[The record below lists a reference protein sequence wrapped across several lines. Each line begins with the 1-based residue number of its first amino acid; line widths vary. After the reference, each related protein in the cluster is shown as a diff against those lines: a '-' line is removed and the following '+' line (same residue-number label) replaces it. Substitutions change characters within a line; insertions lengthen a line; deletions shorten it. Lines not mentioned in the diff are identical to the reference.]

1 MALAIQPIGVSV
13 RAQPAPQPQAP
24 PPSPQPPNA
33 SPAPPAA
40 AAPPQPSPTPPGASS
55 PDAFTVGDIRVEG
68 LQRISEGTVFNY
80 LPVNIGDHL
89 DEQRIGEA
97 LRALYATGFF
107 RDVELR
113 RDGNTLLVV
122 VVERPSIAKFEVK
135 GNKDIKTEDLT
146 KSLRNVGL
154 AQGKTFDRSVLDE
167 VKQYL
172 TDQYFSRGKYA
183 VRVDTKVTDLPGNK
197 VDVLVD
203 IKEGKRAKIEMINL
217 VGDTKFKEND
227 VLNTF
232 ELKTPNWLS
241 WYKQD
246 DRYSRE
252 SLTGDLEKLR
262 SYYMDRG
269 YANFQIEST
278 QVTIAPEKDD
288 MFITINV
295 NEGDVFKV
303 SEIKLAGTMVVPE
316 EQLRRLLLIHPG
328 DIFSRKLVTSS
339 QELMSYRLGAD
350 GYAFSKIDPVPTPDN
365 DKKTV
370 SLTFFIEPGNRVYVR
385 HINFNNTTA
394 INDETLRRE
403 MRQLE
408 GGWLSNSAIERSKE
422 RIQRLPYVEKV
433 EFETKPVPGS
443 ADLVDVDYNIKEG
456 LPGQFGGGIG
466 YSEAQKFSL
475 NGNFV
480 HSNFMGT
487 GDRIALE
494 VNAGKYSKTYTF
506 ASTDPYMTIDGVA
519 RTTSLTFRDITQFVA
534 AASKFSTKQLT
545 LAESFSYPITEY
557 QYLSIGVSANKNEL
571 VVSQGY
577 SSQQAISWV
586 QHNGS
591 TFTRYLDDTNGD
603 GIINSLDSPYTVYGT
618 DFYSY
623 EVSGGWNLDTRN
635 RALFADRG
643 MHQAV
648 SGRMALPFS
657 DVRYFAT
664 NFQFLQYIPLWGKWL
679 LSYNASIDY
688 AQSMG
693 KTTFL
698 PPYLNYYAG
707 GPDSVRGYRE
717 STLGPRDNI
726 GIGNPFGGNFRVI
739 SRFELLFPVPD
750 KWKSAARVSW
760 FYDMGNV
767 FYTGN
772 KVHFLGEDDITP
784 VDYHFAYDRLKRSTG
799 IAVQWLAPL
808 GLFRFSYGIPLNAY
822 PGDTVRF
829 NDETERF
836 QFSIGQAF

>member
-1 MALAIQPIGVSV
+1 MRLDLRLACLVALAIQPLGSAVH
-13 RAQPAPQPQAP
+13 AQTA
-24 PPSPQPPNA
+24 
-33 SPAPPAA
+33 
-40 AAPPQPSPTPPGASS
+40 TET
-55 PDAFTVGDIRVEG
+55 FTVGDIRIEG

-89 DEQRIGEA
+89 DGQRIGEA
-97 LRALYATGFF
+97 MRALYATGFF

-122 VVERPSIAKFEVK
+122 VVERPSIAKFELK
-135 GNKDIKTEDLT
+135 GNKDIKTEDLQ

-183 VRVDTKVTDLPGNK
+183 VRVDTKITELPGNK
-197 VDVLVD
+197 VDIIVD
-203 IKEGKRAKIEMINL
+203 IKEGKRAKIEQINL
-217 VGDTKFKEND
+217 VGNTKFKEKD
-227 VLNTF
+227 VLGTF

-252 SLTGDLEKLR
+252 SLQGDLEKLR

-278 QVTIAPEKDD
+278 QVAIAPEKDD
-288 MFITINV
+288 MYITVNV

-316 EQLRRLLLIHPG
+316 AQLRKLLLIQPG
-328 DIFSRKLVTSS
+328 DTFSRKAVTTS

-350 GYAFSKIDPVPTPDN
+350 GYAFAKIDPVPTPDN

-385 HINFNNTTA
+385 HINFINTTA

-422 RIQRLPYVEKV
+422 RLQRLPYVEKV
-433 EFETKPVPGS
+433 EFENKPVPGS

-466 YSEAQKFSL
+466 YSESQKFSL

-494 VNAGKYSKTYTF
+494 INAGKYSKSYVFSHTNPYT
-506 ASTDPYMTIDGVA
+506 TIDGVA
-519 RTTSLTFRDITQFVA
+519 RTASLTYRDITQFVA
-534 AASKFSTKQLT
+534 ASSAFSTKQIT
-545 LAESFSYPITEY
+545 GAMQWSYPITEY
-557 QYLSIGVSANKNEL
+557 QYLQAGVSANKNTL

-577 SSQQAISWV
+577 SALQAVDWV
-586 QHNGS
+586 KQNGN
-591 TFTRYLDDTNGD
+591 TFQRQLADTNGD
-603 GIINSLDSPYTVYGT
+603 GVVNSLDSPYTVYGT
-618 DFYSY
+618 DFYNY
-623 EVSGGWNLDTRN
+623 ELTVGWNYDARN

-643 MHQAV
+643 LHLSLSA
-648 SGRMALPFS
+648 RYAIPPS
-657 DVRYFAT
+657 DVRYYAT
-664 NFQFLQYIPLWGKWL
+664 NFQYLQYVPIWRKWL
-679 LSYNASIDY
+679 LSVNSQVDFAS
-688 AQSMG
+688 ALG
-693 KTTFL
+693 RTTAL
-698 PPYLNYYAG
+698 PPYLNYFAG

-717 STLGPRDNI
+717 SRLGPRDNI
-726 GIGNPFGGNFRVI
+726 GIGNPYGGNLRIVN
-739 SRFELLFPVPD
+739 RLELIFPVPD

-760 FYDMGNV
+760 FYDLGNV
-767 FYTGN
+767 FQTGN
-772 KVHFLGEDDITP
+772 KVQFLGVDDITP
-784 VDYHFAYDRLKRSTG
+784 VNYHFSYDNLKRSTG

-808 GLFRFSYGIPLNAY
+808 GLFRFSYGIPLNPY
-822 PGDTVRF
+822 PGNTVRF

>member
-1 MALAIQPIGVSV
+1 MRLELRLACLVALAIQPLGSAV
-13 RAQPAPQPQAP
+13 RAQVAQE
-24 PPSPQPPNA
+24 
-33 SPAPPAA
+33 
-40 AAPPQPSPTPPGASS
+40 T
-55 PDAFTVGDIRVEG
+55 FTVGDIRIEG

-89 DEQRIGEA
+89 DGQRIGEA
-97 LRALYATGFF
+97 MRALYATGFF

-122 VVERPSIAKFEVK
+122 VVERPSIAKFELK
-135 GNKDIKTEDLT
+135 GNKDIKTEDLQ

-183 VRVDTKVTDLPGNK
+183 VRVDTKITELPGNK
-197 VDVLVD
+197 VDVIVD

-217 VGDTKFKEND
+217 VGNTKFKEKD
-227 VLNTF
+227 VLGTF

-278 QVTIAPEKDD
+278 QVSIAPEKDD
-288 MFITINV
+288 MYITVNV

-316 EQLRRLLLIHPG
+316 AQLRSLLLIHPG
-328 DIFSRKLVTSS
+328 DIYSRKQVTSS
-339 QELMSYRLGAD
+339 QTLMSYRLGAD
-350 GYAFSKIDPVPTPDN
+350 GYAFAKIDPVPTPDN

-422 RIQRLPYVEKV
+422 RLQRLPYVEKV
-433 EFETKPVPGS
+433 EFENKPVAGS

-466 YSEAQKFSL
+466 YSESQKFTL

-494 VNAGKYSKTYTF
+494 VNAGKYSKSYVF
-506 ASTDPYMTIDGVA
+506 AHTDPYTTIDGVA
-519 RTTSLTFRDITQFVA
+519 RTTSVTYRDITQFVA
-534 AASKFSTKQLT
+534 ASSAFSTKQIT
-545 LAESFSYPITEY
+545 GAVQWSYPITEY
-557 QYLSIGVSANKNEL
+557 QYVQVGVSANKNTL
-571 VVSQGY
+571 VVSEGY
-577 SSQQAISWV
+577 SAQQAVDWV
-586 QHNGS
+586 KDNGN
-591 TFTRYLDDTNGD
+591 TFQRDLADTNGD
-603 GIINSLDSPYTVYGT
+603 GVVNSLDSPYTVFGT
-618 DFYSY
+618 NFYTY
-623 EVSGGWNLDTRN
+623 ELTGGWNFDARN

-643 MHQAV
+643 LHVAV
-648 SGRMALPFS
+648 SA
-657 DVRYFAT
+657 RYAVPPSQIHYYAT
-664 NFQFLQYIPLWGKWL
+664 NFQYLQYVPIWRKWL
-679 LSYNASIDY
+679 MSFNSQIDY
-688 AQSMG
+688 ASALG
-693 KTTFL
+693 STTAL
-698 PPYLNYYAG
+698 PPYLNYFAG
-707 GPDSVRGYRE
+707 GPDSVRGFRE
-717 STLGPRDNI
+717 SRLGPRDNI
-726 GIGNPFGGNFRVI
+726 GIGNPYGGNFRVVN
-739 SRFELLFPVPD
+739 RAELIFPVPE

-760 FYDMGNV
+760 FYDIGNV
-767 FYTGN
+767 FQTGN
-772 KVHFLGEDDITP
+772 KVPFLGVDDITP
-784 VDYHFAYDRLKRSTG
+784 VNYHFSYANLKRSTG

-808 GLFRFSYGIPLNAY
+808 GLFRFSYGIPLNAN
-822 PGDTVRF
+822 PGNTVIF
-829 NDETERF
+829 GDETERF

>member
-1 MALAIQPIGVSV
+1 MMALAVQPLGVL
-13 RAQPAPQPQAP
+13 RAQAPAPA
-24 PPSPQPPNA
+24 
-33 SPAPPAA
+33 PAP
-40 AAPPQPSPTPPGASS
+40 ASQES
-55 PDAFTVGDIRVEG
+55 FTVGDIRVEG

-89 DEQRIGEA
+89 DGQRIGEA
-97 LRALYATGFF
+97 MRALYATGFF

-122 VVERPSIAKFEVK
+122 VIERPSIAKFEIK
-135 GNKDIKTEDLT
+135 GNKDIKTEDLQ

-154 AQGKTFDRSVLDE
+154 ATGKTFDRSVLDE

-183 VRVDTKVTDLPGNK
+183 VRVDTKITELPGNK
-197 VDVLVD
+197 VDVIVD

-217 VGDTKFKEND
+217 VGNTRFKEKE
-227 VLNTF
+227 VLEGF
-232 ELKTPNWLS
+232 ELHTPNWLS

-278 QVTIAPEKDD
+278 QVAIAPEKDD
-288 MFITINV
+288 MYITVNV

-316 EQLRRLLLIHPG
+316 ADLRKLLLFKPG
-328 DIFSRKLVTSS
+328 DIYSRKAVTST
-339 QELMSYRLGAD
+339 QQLMSYRLGAD
-350 GYAFSKIDPVPTPDN
+350 GYAFAKIDPVPTPDN

-370 SLTFFIEPGNRVYVR
+370 SITFFIEPGNRVYVR
-385 HINFNNTTA
+385 HINFNNITA

-422 RIQRLPYVEKV
+422 RLQRLPYVEKV
-433 EFETKPVPGS
+433 EFETKPVAGS

-494 VNAGKYSKTYTF
+494 INAGKYSKSYVV
-506 ASTDPYMTIDGVA
+506 SHTDPYTTIDGIS
-519 RTTSLTFRDITQFVA
+519 RTTSFSYRDITQFVA
-534 AASKFSTKQLT
+534 ASSKFSTKQLT
-545 LAESFSYPITEY
+545 GAMQWSYPITEY
-557 QYLSIGVSANKNEL
+557 QYLQAGVSANKNTL

-577 SSQQAISWV
+577 SAQQAVDWV
-586 QHNGS
+586 KANGH
-591 TFTRYLDDTNGD
+591 TFTRELDDTNGD

-618 DFYSY
+618 DFYTY
-623 EVSGGWNLDTRN
+623 ELTAGWNFDTRN

-643 MHQAV
+643 FHLAV
-648 SGRMALPFS
+648 SGRYAMPFS
-657 DVRYFAT
+657 TVRYYAT
-664 NFQFLQYIPLWGKWL
+664 NFQYLQYVPLWRKWL
-679 LSYNASIDY
+679 LSFNSTFDY
-688 AQSMG
+688 AEPIG
-693 KTTFL
+693 KTTAL
-698 PPYLNYYAG
+698 PPYLNYFAG

-726 GIGNPFGGNFRVI
+726 GIGNPYGGNMRVVD
-739 SRFELLFPVPD
+739 RLELIFPVPE

-767 FYTGN
+767 FQTGN
-772 KVHFLGEDDITP
+772 KVPFLGEDDITP
-784 VDYHFAYDRLKRSTG
+784 VNYHFAYDRLKRSTG

-808 GLFRFSYGIPLNAY
+808 GLFRFSYGVPLNAY
-822 PGDTVRF
+822 SGDTVRF

>member
-1 MALAIQPIGVSV
+1 VRLELRLFGLVALAIQPLGNALH
-13 RAQPAPQPQAP
+13 AQTPAPQEP
-24 PPSPQPPNA
+24 
-33 SPAPPAA
+33 
-40 AAPPQPSPTPPGASS
+40 
-55 PDAFTVGDIRVEG
+55 FTVGDIRVEG

-89 DEQRIGEA
+89 DGQRIGEA
-97 LRALYATGFF
+97 MRALYATGFF

-122 VVERPSIAKFEVK
+122 VIERPSIAKFELK
-135 GNKDIKTEDLT
+135 GNKDIKTEDLQ

-154 AQGKTFDRSVLDE
+154 ATGKTFDRSVLDE

-183 VRVDTKVTDLPGNK
+183 VRIDTKVTDLPGNK
-197 VDVLVD
+197 VDIVVD
-203 IKEGKRAKIEMINL
+203 IKEGKRAKIEEINL
-217 VGDTKFKEND
+217 VGNTKFKEKD
-227 VLNTF
+227 VLDSF
-232 ELKTPNWLS
+232 ELRTPNWLS

-278 QVTIAPEKDD
+278 QVAIAPEKDD
-288 MFITINV
+288 MYITVNV

-316 EQLRRLLLIHPG
+316 SQLRALLLIKPG
-328 DIFSRKLVTSS
+328 DIFSRKAVTSS

-365 DKKTV
+365 EKKTV

-385 HINFNNTTA
+385 HINFNNITA

-422 RIQRLPYVEKV
+422 RLQRLPYVAKV
-433 EFETKPVPGS
+433 EFENKPVAGS

-466 YSEAQKFSL
+466 YSESQKFSL

-494 VNAGKYSKTYTF
+494 INAGKYSKSYVF
-506 ASTDPYMTIDGVA
+506 SHTDPYTTIDGVA
-519 RTTSLTFRDITQFVA
+519 RTSSLSFRDITQFVS
-534 AASKFSTKQLT
+534 ASSAFSTKQIT
-545 LAESFSYPITEY
+545 GAVQWSYPITEY
-557 QYLSIGVSANKNEL
+557 QYLQAGVSANKNTL

-577 SSQQAISWV
+577 SAQQAVDWV
-586 QHNGS
+586 KSNGS
-591 TFTRYLDDTNGD
+591 TYQRDLTDTNGD
-603 GIINSLDSPYTVYGT
+603 GVVNSLDSPYTVYGT
-618 DFYSY
+618 DFYTY
-623 EVSGGWNLDTRN
+623 ELTAGWNLDTRN

-643 MHQAV
+643 LHLAI
-648 SGRMALPFS
+648 SGRFAVPLS
-657 DVRYFAT
+657 TVRYYT
-664 NFQFLQYIPLWGKWL
+664 SNFQYLQYVPIWRKWL
-679 LSYNASIDY
+679 LSFNSTVDY
-688 AQSMG
+688 AAALGS
-693 KTTFL
+693 TTAL

-717 STLGPRDNI
+717 SRLGPRDNI
-726 GIGNPFGGNFRVI
+726 GYGNPYGGNFRVVNRVEMI
-739 SRFELLFPVPD
+739 FPVPE
-750 KWKSAARVSW
+750 KWRSAARVSW

-767 FYTGN
+767 FQTGD
-772 KVHFLGEDDITP
+772 KVRFLGVDDITP
-784 VDYHFAYDRLKRSTG
+784 VNYHFAYDRLKRSTG

-822 PGDTVRF
+822 SGDTVRF

>member
-1 MALAIQPIGVSV
+1 VRLDFRLLGSVALAIQPLGAAVH
-13 RAQPAPQPQAP
+13 AQAPAPQE
-24 PPSPQPPNA
+24 S
-33 SPAPPAA
+33 
-40 AAPPQPSPTPPGASS
+40 
-55 PDAFTVGDIRVEG
+55 FTVGDIRVEG

-89 DEQRIGEA
+89 DGQRIGEA
-97 LRALYATGFF
+97 MRALYATGFF

-122 VVERPSIAKFEVK
+122 VIERPSIAKFEIK
-135 GNKDIKTEDLT
+135 GNKDIKTEDLQ

-154 AQGKTFDRSVLDE
+154 ATGKTFDRSVLDE

-183 VRVDTKVTDLPGNK
+183 VRVDTKITELPGNK
-197 VDVLVD
+197 VDVIVD
-203 IKEGKRAKIEMINL
+203 IKEGKRAKSEQINL
-217 VGDTKFKEND
+217 VGNTKFKEKD
-227 VLNTF
+227 VLEGL
-232 ELKTPNWLS
+232 ELHTPNWLS

-288 MFITINV
+288 MYITVNV
-295 NEGDVFKV
+295 NEGDVFRV

-316 EQLRRLLLIHPG
+316 AELRKRLLIKPG
-328 DIFSRKLVTSS
+328 DIFSRKAVTSS

-350 GYAFSKIDPVPTPDN
+350 GYAFAKIDPVPTPDN

-370 SLTFFIEPGNRVYVR
+370 SITFFIEPGNRVYVR
-385 HINFNNTTA
+385 HINFNNITA

-422 RIQRLPYVEKV
+422 RLQRLPYVEKV
-433 EFETKPVPGS
+433 EFETKPVAGS

-480 HSNFMGT
+480 HSNFMGS
-487 GDRIALE
+487 GERVAVE
-494 VNAGKYSKTYTF
+494 VNAGKYSKSYVLSQTNPYT
-506 ASTDPYMTIDGVA
+506 TIDGVS
-519 RTTSLTFRDITQFVA
+519 RTASFSYRDITQFVA
-534 AASKFSTKQLT
+534 ASSKFSTKQLT
-545 LAESFSYPITEY
+545 LANQWSYPITEY
-557 QYLSIGVSANKNEL
+557 QYIQAGVSANKNTL

-577 SSQQAISWV
+577 SAQQAVDWV
-586 QHNGS
+586 KSNGS
-591 TFTRYLDDTNGD
+591 TFQRELDDTNGD
-603 GIINSLDSPYTVYGT
+603 GVINSLDNPYTVYGT
-618 DFYSY
+618 DFYTY
-623 EVSGGWNLDTRN
+623 ELTGGWNFDTRN

-643 MHQAV
+643 FHLAV
-648 SGRMALPFS
+648 SGRYAMPLS
-657 DVRYFAT
+657 TVRYYAT
-664 NFQFLQYIPLWGKWL
+664 NFQYLQYIPVWRKWL
-679 LSYNASIDY
+679 MTFNSTVDY
-688 AQSMG
+688 AEPVG
-693 KTTFL
+693 RTTAL
-698 PPYLNYYAG
+698 PPYLNYFAG

-726 GIGNPFGGNFRVI
+726 GIGNPYGGNMRVVE
-739 SRFELLFPVPD
+739 RLELLFPVPE
-750 KWKSAARVSW
+750 KWKSAARISW

-767 FYTGN
+767 FQTGN
-772 KVHFLGEDDITP
+772 KVQFLGEDDITP
-784 VDYHFAYDRLKRSTG
+784 VNYHFSYDNLKRSTG
-799 IAVQWLAPL
+799 ISVQWLAPL

>member
-1 MALAIQPIGVSV
+1 VRLDLRLACLVALAIQLWGSAA
-13 RAQPAPQPQAP
+13 RAQIVQEP
-24 PPSPQPPNA
+24 
-33 SPAPPAA
+33 
-40 AAPPQPSPTPPGASS
+40 
-55 PDAFTVGDIRVEG
+55 FTVGDIRIEG

-89 DEQRIGEA
+89 DGQRIGEA
-97 LRALYATGFF
+97 MRALYATGFF

-113 RDGNTLLVV
+113 RDGNILLVV
-122 VVERPSIAKFEVK
+122 VVERPSIAKFEIK
-135 GNKDIKTEDLT
+135 GNKDIKTEDLQ

-154 AQGKTFDRSVLDE
+154 ATGKTFDRSVLDE

-183 VRVDTKVTDLPGNK
+183 VRVDTKITELPGNK
-197 VDVLVD
+197 VDVIVD

-217 VGDTKFKEND
+217 VGNTKFKEKD
-227 VLNTF
+227 VLGTF

-288 MFITINV
+288 MYITVNV
-295 NEGDVFKV
+295 NEGDVFRV

-316 EQLRRLLLIHPG
+316 EQLRKLLVFAPG
-328 DIFSRKLVTSS
+328 DIFSRKQVTSS
-339 QELMSYRLGAD
+339 QQLMSYRLGAD
-350 GYAFSKIDPVPTPDN
+350 GYAFAKIDPVPTSDN
-365 DKKTV
+365 EKKTV
-370 SLTFFIEPGNRVYVR
+370 SITFFIEPGNRVYVR
-385 HINFNNTTA
+385 HINFTDTTA

-422 RIQRLPYVEKV
+422 RLQRLPYVEKV
-433 EFETKPVPGS
+433 EFETKPVAGS
-443 ADLVDVDYNIKEG
+443 ADLVDVDYKIKEG

-466 YSEAQKFSL
+466 YSESQKFTL

-494 VNAGKYSKTYTF
+494 INAGKYSKSYVF
-506 ASTDPYMTIDGVA
+506 AHTDPYTTIDGVA
-519 RTTSLTFRDITQFVA
+519 RTTSLTYRDITQFVA
-534 AASKFSTKQLT
+534 ASSAFSTKQIT
-545 LAESFSYPITEY
+545 GAIQWSYPISEY
-557 QYLSIGVSANKNEL
+557 QYVQAGVSANKNTL

-577 SSQQAISWV
+577 SAQQAVDWV
-586 QHNGS
+586 KQNGN
-591 TFTRYLDDTNGD
+591 TFLRTLEDTNGD
-603 GIINSLDSPYTVYGT
+603 GVVNSLDSPYTIFGT
-618 DFYSY
+618 QFYTY
-623 EVSGGWNLDTRN
+623 ELTGGWNFDARN

-643 MHQAV
+643 LHVAL
-648 SGRMALPFS
+648 SGRYAIPPS
-657 DVRYFAT
+657 DVRYYAT
-664 NFQFLQYIPLWGKWL
+664 NFQYLQYVPIWRKWL
-679 LSYNASIDY
+679 LSFNAQVDY
-688 AQSMG
+688 ASALG
-693 KTTFL
+693 RTTAL
-698 PPYLNYYAG
+698 PPYLNYFAG

-717 STLGPRDNI
+717 SRLGPRDNI
-726 GIGNPFGGNFRVI
+726 GIGNPYGGNFRIVN
-739 SRFELLFPVPD
+739 RLELIFPVPE

-760 FYDMGNV
+760 FYDLGNV
-767 FYTGN
+767 FQTGD
-772 KVHFLGEDDITP
+772 KVKFLGVDDITP
-784 VDYHFAYDRLKRSTG
+784 VNYHFNYANLKRSTG

-808 GLFRFSYGIPLNAY
+808 GLFRFSYGIPLNPN

>member
-1 MALAIQPIGVSV
+1 MH
-13 RAQPAPQPQAP
+13 AQPVPQT
-24 PPSPQPPNA
+24 PSPV
-33 SPAPPAA
+33 PPATGQGP
-40 AAPPQPSPTPPGASS
+40 AAPSVPGADSG
-55 PDAFTVGDIRVEG
+55 FVVGDIRVEG

-89 DEQRIGEA
+89 DQQRIGEA
-97 LRALYATGFF
+97 MRALYATGFF

-122 VVERPSIAKFEVK
+122 VVERPSIAKFEIK
-135 GNKDIKTEDLT
+135 GNKDIKTEDLH

-197 VDVLVD
+197 VDVVVD

-217 VGDTKFKEND
+217 VGNTKFKEKD
-227 VLNTF
+227 MLDTF

-288 MFITINV
+288 MYITINV
-295 NEGDVFKV
+295 IQGDVFRV

-316 EQLRRLLLIHPG
+316 AQLRKLLLIHPG
-328 DIFSRKLVTSS
+328 DTFSRKLVTSS

-365 DKKTV
+365 EKKTV

-422 RIQRLPYVEKV
+422 RLQRLPYIEKV
-433 EFETKPVPGS
+433 EFETKPVAGS

-506 ASTDPYMTIDGVA
+506 AHTNPYTTIDGVA
-519 RTTSLTFRDITQFVA
+519 RTISLTYRDITQFVA

-545 LAESFSYPITEY
+545 AAMSCPIRSPNISTCRSASPPTRTSWWSRRATARSRP
-557 QYLSIGVSANKNEL
+557 SIGCSTTATPSRATWTTPTATESSIRSTIPTRSTARNFYTYERPAAGISIPATAPCSPTAARISRLRPATRCRSA
-571 VVSQGY
+571 
-577 SSQQAISWV
+577 
-586 QHNGS
+586 
-591 TFTRYLDDTNGD
+591 RC
-603 GIINSLDSPYTVYGT
+603 
-618 DFYSY
+618 SY
-623 EVSGGWNLDTRN
+623 
-635 RALFADRG
+635 
-643 MHQAV
+643 
-648 SGRMALPFS
+648 
-657 DVRYFAT
+657 YAT
-664 NFQFLQYIPLWGKWL
+664 NFQFLHVHPLVAQMVDL
-679 LSYNASIDY
+679 LQREHRLRQLARQNHVPAAVFELFRRWSGQRPRFPREHPRAPG
-688 AQSMG
+688 QHRHRQ
-693 KTTFL
+693 
-698 PPYLNYYAG
+698 
-707 GPDSVRGYRE
+707 SVRRQ
-717 STLGPRDNI
+717 
-726 GIGNPFGGNFRVI
+726 
-739 SRFELLFPVPD
+739 
-750 KWKSAARVSW
+750 
-760 FYDMGNV
+760 
-767 FYTGN
+767 
-772 KVHFLGEDDITP
+772 
-784 VDYHFAYDRLKRSTG
+784 FADR
-799 IAVQWLAPL
+799 QPL
-808 GLFRFSYGIPLNAY
+808 GAAVPGSRQVEERRPGQLVLRHGERLLYG
-822 PGDTVRF
+822 
-829 NDETERF
+829 
-836 QFSIGQAF
+836 

>member
-1 MALAIQPIGVSV
+1 VRLELRLACLVALAIQPLGSFV
-13 RAQPAPQPQAP
+13 RAQTTQE
-24 PPSPQPPNA
+24 
-33 SPAPPAA
+33 
-40 AAPPQPSPTPPGASS
+40 T
-55 PDAFTVGDIRVEG
+55 FTVGDIRIEG

-89 DEQRIGEA
+89 DGQRIGEA
-97 LRALYATGFF
+97 MRALYATGFF

-122 VVERPSIAKFEVK
+122 VVERPSIAKFEIK
-135 GNKDIKTEDLT
+135 GNKDIKTEDLQ

-183 VRVDTKVTDLPGNK
+183 VRVDTKITELPGNK
-197 VDVLVD
+197 VDILVD
-203 IKEGKRAKIEMINL
+203 IKEGKRAKIEVINL
-217 VGDTKFKEND
+217 VGNTTFSDKD
-227 VLNTF
+227 VLNTL

-252 SLTGDLEKLR
+252 SLQGDLEKLR

-278 QVTIAPEKDD
+278 QVTIAPEKDN
-288 MFITINV
+288 MYITVNV

-316 EQLRRLLLIHPG
+316 DQLKRLLQIHPG
-328 DIFSRKLVTSS
+328 DIFSRKAVTSS
-339 QELMSYRLGAD
+339 QQLMSYRLGAD
-350 GYAFSKIDPVPTPDN
+350 GYAFAKIDPVPTPDN
-365 DKKTV
+365 NKKTV
-370 SLTFFIEPGNRVYVR
+370 SITFFIEPGNRVYVR
-385 HINFNNTTA
+385 HINFNNITA

-403 MRQLE
+403 MRQME
-408 GGWLSNSAIERSKE
+408 GGWLSNSAVERSKE
-422 RIQRLPYVEKV
+422 RLQRLPYVEKV
-433 EFETKPVPGS
+433 EFENKPVAGS

-480 HSNFMGT
+480 HSNFLGS
-487 GDRIALE
+487 GDRVALE
-494 VNAGKYSKTYTF
+494 INAGKFSKSYVI
-506 ASTDPYMTIDGVA
+506 SHTDPYTTIDGVA
-519 RTTSLTFRDITQFVA
+519 RTTSLSYRDTTQFN
-534 AASKFSTKQLT
+534 AASSSFGTTQIT
-545 LAESFSYPITEY
+545 LAEQWSYPITEY
-557 QYLSIGVSANKNEL
+557 QFVQVGASVNRNTL
-571 VVSQGY
+571 VVSQGF
-577 SSQQAISWV
+577 SSQQAVDWV
-586 QHNGS
+586 RANGK
-591 TFTRYLDDTNGD
+591 TFTREADDTNGD
-603 GIINSLDSPYTVYGT
+603 GLVNSLDSPFTIYGS
-618 DFYSY
+618 DFYTY
-623 EVSGGWNLDTRN
+623 ELTGGWNYDSRN

-643 MHQAV
+643 LHLSV
-648 SGRMALPFS
+648 SGRYALPLS
-657 DVRYFAT
+657 DVQYYAT
-664 NFQFLQYIPLWGKWL
+664 NLQALKYVPLFGKWV
-679 LSYNASIDY
+679 LSLNAQVDY
-688 AQSMG
+688 ASSLG
-693 KTTFL
+693 KTTAL
-698 PPYLNYYAG
+698 PPYLNYFAG

-726 GIGNPFGGNFRVI
+726 GIGNPYGGNFRVI
-739 SRFELLFPVPD
+739 SRSELIFPVPD
-750 KWKSAARVSW
+750 KWQSAARVSW

-772 KVHFLGEDDITP
+772 KVKFLGEDDVTP
-784 VDYHFAYDRLKRSTG
+784 VNYHFAYDNLKRSTG

-808 GLFRFSYGIPLNAY
+808 GLFRFSYGVPLNAF
-822 PGDTVRF
+822 PGNTVKF